1 MALRDTFTA
10 FRHRNFKILFAVSFA
25 TNIGTW
31 SQRVAQDWLVLQ
43 LSGSGRELG
52 LVTGLQ
58 FFPTLIL
65 SLVGGLLA
73 DRFSKR
79 KLLMIT
85 NLGSGICAGILGAL
99 VLSDTVRI
107 WHVYILAFGL
117 GIFSA
122 IDAPIRQSF
131 TSEVVG
137 KTDLSNAV
145 SLNSA
150 NFNAGRLVG
159 PALAGLS
166 IAAFGTGPSFI
177 VNAASYLI
185 VIGGLLALRES
196 DLHLNK
202 REEVKATLREAFT
215 YVREHNQ
222 ILTLMI
228 VVFFGATF
236 GLNFQIFNALM
247 ATGEFHKGPA
257 QFGALGSTLAIGS
270 LTGALLTARLPNGRT
285 PRKIMG
291 FAILFGTALISI
303 SFAPTYLTYS
313 IVLPIAGALAITTM
327 VSANSYVQTNTE
339 PRMRGRVMG
348 IYLTVF
354 MGGTPVGAPI
364 VGYLSTAF
372 GIRDTMRLC
381 GLITVFATLCAFAFL
396 RRRHDSTV
404 WIHARD
410 TVEAPVTE

>member
-1 MALRDTFTA
+1 MAIRDTFTA
-10 FRHRNFKILFAVSFA
+10 FRHRNFKILFTVSFF
-25 TNIGTW
+25 TNVGTW

-52 LVTGLQ
+52 LVTALQ

-65 SLVGGLLA
+65 SLLGGLLA

-85 NLGSGICAGILGAL
+85 NFGSGISAGILGAL
-99 VLSDTVRI
+99 VLNDSVQM
-107 WHVYILAFGL
+107 WHVYVLALTL

-137 KTDLSNAV
+137 KTDLANAV

-150 NFNAGRLVG
+150 NFNLGRLVG
-159 PALAGLS
+159 PGLAGLS
-166 IAAFGTGPSFI
+166 IAAFGTGPSFL

-185 VIGGLLALRES
+185 VIGGLLVLRES
-196 DLHLNK
+196 DLHLQK
-202 REEVKATLREAFT
+202 REEIRATLKEAFQ
-215 YVREHNQ
+215 YVRQNNQ
-222 ILTLMI
+222 ILALMI

-247 ATGEFHKGPA
+247 ATSEFHKGPA

-285 PRKIMG
+285 PRRIMG
-291 FAILFGTALISI
+291 FAILFGSALIGI
-303 SFAPTYLTYS
+303 SFAPTYLAYS
-313 IVLPIAGALAITTM
+313 FVLPIAGALAITTM
-327 VSANSYVQTNTE
+327 VSSNSYVQTNTE

-372 GIRDTMRLC
+372 GIRDTMRIC
-381 GLITVFATLCAFAFL
+381 GLITVLATLSAMTFL
-396 RRRHDSTV
+396 KRRQEELTASESAHPQQ
-404 WIHARD
+404 AL
-410 TVEAPVTE
+410 

>member
-10 FRHRNFKILFAVSFA
+10 FRHRNFKILFSVSLV

-31 SQRVAQDWLVLQ
+31 SQRVAQDWLVLE
-43 LSGSGRELG
+43 LGGNGRELG

-58 FFPTLIL
+58 FFPTLVL

-79 KLLMIT
+79 KLLMLT
-85 NLGSGICAGILGAL
+85 NLGSGISAGILGVL
-99 VLSDTVRI
+99 VLNNAVQM
-107 WHVYILAFGL
+107 WHVYVLALLL

-131 TSEVVG
+131 TSELVG

-150 NFNAGRLVG
+150 NFNAGRLIG
-159 PALAGLS
+159 PALAGFS

-177 VNAASYLI
+177 LNSASYLI
-185 VIGGLLALRES
+185 VIGGLIALRES

-202 REEVKATLREAFT
+202 REEVRATLKEAFI
-215 YVREHNQ
+215 YVRNHKQ
-222 ILTLMI
+222 IFSLMI
-228 VVFFGATF
+228 IVFFAATF

-247 ATGEFHKGPA
+247 ATSEFHKGPA

-270 LTGALLTARLPNGRT
+270 LTGALLSARLPNGRT
-285 PRKIMG
+285 PKRIMG
-291 FAILFGTALISI
+291 FAILFGSALMSI
-303 SFAPTYLTYS
+303 SFAPTYLVYS

-327 VSANSYVQTNTE
+327 VSANTYVQTNTQ

-364 VGYLSTAF
+364 VGYLSTTF

-381 GLITVFATLCAFAFL
+381 GLITVLAAI
-396 RRRHDSTV
+396 STS
-404 WIHARD
+404 ALSP
-410 TVEAPVTE
+410 AY

>member
-1 MALRDTFTA
+1 MAIRDTFPA
-10 FRHRNFKILFAVSFA
+10 FRHRNFKILFSVSLA

-43 LSGSGRELG
+43 LAGSGRELG

-58 FFPTLIL
+58 FFPTLVL
-65 SLVGGLLA
+65 SLLGGLLA
-73 DRFSKR
+73 DRFNKR
-79 KLLMIT
+79 KLLMLT
-85 NLGSGICAGILGAL
+85 NLGSGISAGILGAL
-99 VLSDTVRI
+99 VLTDTVKM
-107 WHVYILAFGL
+107 WHVYLLALTL

-159 PALAGLS
+159 PGLAGLS

-177 VNAASYLI
+177 LNAASYLI
-185 VIGGLLALRES
+185 VIGGLSVLRES
-196 DLHLNK
+196 DLHRHK
-202 REEVKATLREAFT
+202 REEVRATLKEAFT
-215 YVREHNQ
+215 YVRSNTQ
-222 ILTLMI
+222 ILSLMI

-247 ATGEFHKGPA
+247 ATSEFHKGPA

-270 LTGALLTARLPNGRT
+270 LTGALLTARFPHGRS
-285 PRKIMG
+285 PKRIMR
-291 FAILFGTALISI
+291 FAVLFGTAVAAI
-303 SFAPTYLTYS
+303 SFAPSYFFYCC
-313 IVLPIAGALAITTM
+313 VLPIAGALAITTM
-327 VSANSYVQTNTE
+327 VSANTYVQTNTE

-364 VGYLSTAF
+364 VGSLSTAL
-372 GIRDTMRLC
+372 GIRDTMRIC
-381 GLITVFATLCAFAFL
+381 GLITVVAALGTMLFLKNRSQSSATEPAN
-396 RRRHDSTV
+396 S
-404 WIHARD
+404 
-410 TVEAPVTE
+410 